1 MFKNLIK
8 NNDATVCEIIR
19 QAFQER
25 VDLNLVLLNPDYYWG
40 PKRGSHFKLEIYM
53 GKYLKTAIK

>member
-25 VDLNLVLLNPDYYWG
+25 VDFNLVLLNPDYYWG

-53 GKYLKTAIK
+53 Q